1 MLDLGASINVLP
13 YSVYKSIGVR
23 TLSKTDV
30 IIQLVD
36 RSIVHPKGVL
46 EDVLVQ
52 VNELIFPANFY
63 VLDMGDDDSPNSS
76 SILLGSPFLK
86 TIKTKIDVYNET
98 LSMEFDGGECFE
110 LTNHDFLELALN
122 KNFDKN
128 LVREIPEKLK
138 LDKEMLVNVEFI
150 DEKKNMGFHEMG
162 IHQKLKIQELEEIK
176 NEEF

>member
-1 MLDLGASINVLP
+1 MGERYPNDVHSLNFVDI
-13 YSVYKSIGVR
+13 VR
-23 TLSKTDV
+23 PLNK
-30 IIQLVD
+30 
-36 RSIVHPKGVL
+36 
-46 EDVLVQ
+46 
-52 VNELIFPANFY
+52 
-63 VLDMGDDDSPNSS
+63 
-76 SILLGSPFLK
+76 
-86 TIKTKIDVYNET
+86 
-98 LSMEFDGGECFE
+98 ECFE